1 MRDSSLFRAASNK
14 SELVRRRCIGCR
26 ECLRLFGHHN
36 IGSKRSNHTGNAWQ
50 HTRMGMPE
58 HVLSIIVIGKF
69 ACHHAPAL
77 SGYDSGEAGAVVQ
90 RGEIHYERNALGYA
104 SETFGN
110 AAER

>member
-1 MRDSSLFRAASNK
+1 
-14 SELVRRRCIGCR
+14 
-26 ECLRLFGHHN
+26 
-36 IGSKRSNHTGNAWQ
+36 
-50 HTRMGMPE
+50 MPE